1 MGFIL
6 GNELRVPFETFLQKS
21 DTLNRYSKSKCFHVV
36 FKSVIDEIS
45 SVLSTNLGYLI
56 QDMSK
61 ELQKIIPE
69 KDTALTMSELKALL
83 EYMDGLENRFEKLSG
98 LIKYIKKTFLDPDN
112 FYYSLVDLKS
122 RRKKFEEI
130 LELKN
135 SFDIGYFSIM
145 FGNQFNY
152 YDPTEEFIDFE
163 VKKDFEKLINEIFLG
178 SRSRRNTYDKIHLYS
193 CCLYSKRNNG
203 TEVKFVTNDKI
214 ILKGSQVLSEYFQI
228 LDIQGIIQIL
238 EKEILNI

>member
-1 MGFIL
+1 MTSILRVSNDTGILMGFIL

-21 DTLNRYSKSKCFHVV
+21 DTLNRYSKSKCIHVV

-45 SVLSTNLGYLI
+45 SVFSTNLGYLI

-112 FYYSLVDLKS
+112 FYYSLVDLK
-122 RRKKFEEI
+122 R
-130 LELKN
+130 
-135 SFDIGYFSIM
+135 
-145 FGNQFNY
+145 
-152 YDPTEEFIDFE
+152 TWAAW
-163 VKKDFEKLINEIFLG
+163 
-178 SRSRRNTYDKIHLYS
+178 
-193 CCLYSKRNNG
+193 
-203 TEVKFVTNDKI
+203 
-214 ILKGSQVLSEYFQI
+214 
-228 LDIQGIIQIL
+228 
-238 EKEILNI
+238 